1 MKRTQWHGIK
11 YGDMAY
17 TEPLQMQTSV
27 ATKLQPSVKAQ
38 YDHAVIANNETNNYV
53 SY

>member
-1 MKRTQWHGIK
+1 
-11 YGDMAY
+11 
-17 TEPLQMQTSV
+17 MQTSF
-27 ATKLQPSVKAQ
+27 ASKLPPSVKAQ